1 MRRHRC
7 LSNSGAALESL
18 LCFGLLL
25 GGTKWAPGGTNM
37 TARGHGGHRGGSL
50 IQEGKQLEARILGKG
65 VPMLEERLDHSVPAA
80 GALQNSP

>member
-7 LSNSGAALESL
+7 LSNSGAAL
-18 LCFGLLL
+18 LCFGYCWGVRNGLQ
-25 GGTKWAPGGTNM
+25 GGQTYRQRAWGPQ
-37 TARGHGGHRGGSL
+37 GGSL
-50 IQEGKQLEARILGKG
+50 SQEGKQLEARILGKG

>member
-1 MRRHRC
+1 MGSRGDKR
-7 LSNSGAALESL
+7 
-18 LCFGLLL
+18 
-25 GGTKWAPGGTNM
+25 
-37 TARGHGGHRGGSL
+37 TATWGPQGGSL

>member
-1 MRRHRC
+1 MPVQFWG
-7 LSNSGAALESL
+7 GAGKPALL
-18 LCFGLLL
+18 WVLL
-25 GGTKWAPGGTNM
+25 GGTKWAPGGTNIPPEGM
-37 TARGHGGHRGGSL
+37 GATKGSL